1 MVLLADEDA
10 NFEDIIDGETWSS
23 MSPRTLWTA
32 LQNERY
38 HGARAMDMN
47 AELREQLDELS
58 KMKAILD
65 EANDIKCD
73 KGMECEVSC
82 EAAVVALT
90 KAMGNATILQRR
102 TEKKLTEVQET
113 CAQEVARARKDT
125 AAKLDAENVTKQAL
139 LCKNFDTQLHKSKAQ
154 AKKLSELN
162 KTLIKRVK
170 DLQKADAKTEKLD
183 ASTQTPAHD
192 DFALDIIKNT
202 KHIMHIKQELVDVKQ
217 ELDTVKQERDMV
229 KQERDTVQ
237 TTLGKV
243 TPQRD
248 KMYKDMP
255 KVVQERNL
263 LAGKL
268 AALEAEMTA
277 SNETELAQLRQELSA
292 CKQGRV
298 SDLQMLNA
306 HQLLLAD
313 YQQQLLSCQQNLL
326 NSKQQ
331 VLQVLGQHN
340 ALYVSIAHQAQLE
353 QTNCL
358 MMYTQAQN
366 EVLELQQ
373 KITRAEKHGDN

>member
-1 MVLLADEDA
+1 M
-10 NFEDIIDGETWSS
+10 DINS
-23 MSPRTLWTA
+23 
-32 LQNERY
+32 
-38 HGARAMDMN
+38 
-47 AELREQLDELS
+47 ELREQLDELS

-65 EANDIKCD
+65 KANDITCD

-102 TEKKLTEVQET
+102 TEKKLTEVQDK

-125 AAKLDAENVTKQAL
+125 AAKLDAENVTKQAM

-154 AKKLSELN
+154 VKKLSDLN

-170 DLQKADAKTEKLD
+170 DLQKAEKADAKTEMLD
-183 ASTQTPAHD
+183 ASTQTPVHD
-192 DFALDIIKNT
+192 DVALDIIK
-202 KHIMHIKQELVDVKQ
+202 HIKQELVDVKQ

-229 KQERDTVQ
+229 KQERDTVK

-255 KVVQERNL
+255 KVVEERNL

-298 SDLQMLNA
+298 SDLQMLNE

-313 YQQQLLSCQQNLL
+313 SQQQLLSCQQNLL

-340 ALYVSIAHQAQLE
+340 ALYVSIVHQAQLE

-373 KITRAEKHGDN
+373 KMTRAEKHGDN